1 MDLTSI
7 LLAGL
12 GGALG
17 AGVGILVGSRLPGR
31 SDRLGVRQGVTIA
44 LAVAGALVMPIAAAP
59 LLSGER
65 EASDTRNIG
74 AEIDNMFAENEMFEA
89 LATVDP
95 DAQHRMRERAV
106 EAYRSEGAER
116 AEQVIYEEAFVLGQ
130 TAVMVYG
137 PRATDEALLMLQRT
151 LLAVARNLID
161 EPAYCYTLLYSG
173 IAPQNITSQQALEA
187 GRHPAYARMQDAM
200 VALVLAAGPEIIPH
214 NADRAA
220 LGTGELQG
228 FVFNNYDENRLR
240 YFSGYQP
247 RTDAEFAQACDA
259 MADLLEFQLNHEYA
273 ADMVRAGLSGG

>member
-1 MDLTSI
+1 MDFTSI

-95 DAQHRMRERAV
+95 DAQQRMRERAV

-137 PRATDEALLMLQRT
+137 PQATD
-151 LLAVARNLID
+151 
-161 EPAYCYTLLYSG
+161 
-173 IAPQNITSQQALEA
+173 A
-187 GRHPAYARMQDAM
+187 GQ
-200 VALVLAAGPEIIPH
+200 
-214 NADRAA
+214 
-220 LGTGELQG
+220 
-228 FVFNNYDENRLR
+228 
-240 YFSGYQP
+240 
-247 RTDAEFAQACDA
+247 
-259 MADLLEFQLNHEYA
+259 
-273 ADMVRAGLSGG
+273 